1 MMDRAERRYRTE
13 KVAQWRASLYPSPNN
28 FVGRFRKW
36 NLTDRC
42 SVCCME
48 KYYDIQMQRVKDE
61 RRNPLREEVGL

>member
-1 MMDRAERRYRTE
+1 MDRAERRYRTE

-42 SVCCME
+42 SVCCMK
-48 KYYDIQMQRVKDE
+48 KYYGIRAQRVKDE
-61 RRNPLREEVGL
+61 HRNPLPEEVGL